1 MAPGFPAVED
11 TERGMGRVEAICISS
26 RKGVV
31 KETVPDAE
39 FAREHGIVGDA
50 HAGPWH
56 RQVSLLALES
66 IDKMRAAGLD
76 VGPGDFAENL
86 AVKGL
91 DLCSLPI
98 GSTLQVVSDVVL
110 EITKI
115 GKVCHERCEIY
126 FQAGDCVMP
135 REGIFAVVRA
145 GGEVVTGDPV
155 RVVANV
161 GEGR

>member
-1 MAPGFPAVED
+1 MVSKAG
-11 TERGMGRVEAICISS
+11 RSGRVVAVCVSES
-26 RKGVV
+26 KGMKKRDIGQAHVV
-31 KETVPDAE
+31 AD
-39 FAREHGIVGDA
+39 HGLEGDA
-50 HAGPWH
+50 HAGPGD

-86 AVKGL
+86 AIEGL

-98 GSTLQVVSDVVL
+98 GSVLRVGNDIEL

-135 REGIFAVVRA
+135 REGIFAIVRK
-145 GGEVVTGDPV
+145 GGNVATGDTV
-155 RVVANV
+155 QLVA
-161 GEGR
+161 